1 MDSDTSF
8 FLQNVRISPGQSVG
22 ITVRDGVIADIAD
35 NASETPA
42 DCAVIDGAN
51 GLVLPALVDGHMH
64 VDKTLFGIPWLPY
77 PAGPD
82 RESRIETEKQLR
94 GQIAVPVE
102 ERAAALL
109 RQVITTGTGALRT
122 HVDVDLPVGLAH
134 MHAVLEL
141 RDRFKD
147 YLDIQIV
154 AFPQSGIA
162 RCPGMADLLD
172 AAVAEGADL
181 VGGIDPIGFDE
192 DLPGHYD
199 AIFGIAERRGV
210 GIDIHL
216 HDAGPTGVAE
226 LEALIERTRAA
237 GLEGQVTASHA
248 FCVGS
253 CDEPT
258 FERLAGALAETRI
271 PIATHGGGASPLPP
285 VKKLRERGASIFAG
299 NDNIRDT
306 WTPYGNGDMLERAML
321 TAWRSGFRT
330 DGDLEIALDL
340 ASGAGA
346 KALGLAGHG
355 LDVGCVADFFVVD
368 ADTPAHAVADRPV
381 RRLVFKRGR
390 LVATDGALT
399 ADAEAAL
406 R

>member
-1 MDSDTSF
+1 MAHENSF
-8 FLQNVRISPGQSVG
+8 QLQNVRIGSDPPVTVS
-22 ITVRDGVIADIAD
+22 VRDGVIAAI
-35 NASETPA
+35 SENTTDQPSGLTI
-42 DCAVIDGAN
+42 IDGAD
-51 GLVLPALVDGHMH
+51 GLLLPALVDGHMH
-64 VDKTLFGIPWLPY
+64 VDKTLFGQPWLPY

-82 RESRIETEKQLR
+82 RDSRIETEKKLR
-94 GQIAVPVE
+94 GEFAAPVE

-109 RQVITTGTGALRT
+109 RQVIGVGTGALRT
-122 HVDVDLPVGLAH
+122 HVDVDLPIGLDH
-134 MHAVLEL
+134 MHAILGL

-147 YLDIQIV
+147 FLDIQIV

-162 RCPGMADLLD
+162 RCPGMADLLE

-192 DLPGHYD
+192 NLTVHYD
-199 AIFGIAERRGV
+199 TIFGIAERHGV

-216 HDAGPTGVAE
+216 HDAGPTGVEE

-248 FCVGS
+248 FCVGG
-253 CDEPT
+253 CDERT
-258 FERLAGALAETRI
+258 FERLAAALAETEI
-271 PIATHGGGASPLPP
+271 CIATHGGGASPLPP

-330 DGDLEIALDL
+330 DTDLEIALDL

-346 KALGLAGHG
+346 KALGLDGHG
-355 LDVGCVADFFVVD
+355 LDVGCAADFFVVD

-381 RRLVFKRGR
+381 RRMVFKRGR
-390 LVATDGALT
+390 LVARDGTLT
-399 ADAEAAL
+399 EAAEAGL

>member
-1 MDSDTSF
+1 M
-8 FLQNVRISPGQSVG
+8 
-22 ITVRDGVIADIAD
+22 RDGVIAAITDGPSEGPADIAG
-35 NASETPA
+35 
-42 DCAVIDGAN
+42 IDGAN

-64 VDKTLFGIPWLPY
+64 VDKTLFGLPWLPY

-94 GQIAVPVE
+94 GQFPMPVE
-102 ERAAALL
+102 ERAAGLL

-122 HVDVDLPVGLAH
+122 HVDVDLPIGLAH
-134 MHAVLEL
+134 MHAILGL

-199 AIFGIAERRGV
+199 TIFGIAERHGV

-248 FCVGS
+248 FCVGG
-253 CDEPT
+253 CDEST
-258 FERLAGALAETRI
+258 FERLAAALAGARI

-346 KALGLAGHG
+346 TALGLEGHG
-355 LDVGCVADFFVVD
+355 LDVGCAADFFVVD

-390 LVATDGALT
+390 LVARDGALT
-399 ADAEAAL
+399 EAAEAAL
-406 R
+406 G

>member
-1 MDSDTSF
+1 M
-8 FLQNVRISPGQSVG
+8 
-22 ITVRDGVIADIAD
+22 RDGVIEAITDNPSEKPSGIAG
-35 NASETPA
+35 
-42 DCAVIDGAN
+42 IDGAN
-51 GLVLPALVDGHMH
+51 TLVLPALVDGHMH
-64 VDKTLFGIPWLPY
+64 VDKTLFGQPWLPH

-82 RESRIETEKQLR
+82 RESRIETEKALR
-94 GQIAVPVE
+94 VEFPVPVE

-109 RQVITTGTGALRT
+109 RQVITMGTGALRT
-122 HVDVDLPVGLAH
+122 HVDVDLPIGLAH
-134 MHAVLEL
+134 MHAILAL
-141 RDRFKD
+141 RERFKD
-147 YLDIQIV
+147 LLDIQIV
-154 AFPQSGIA
+154 AFPQSGIT
-162 RCPGMADLLD
+162 RSPGIKDLLD

-192 DLPGHYD
+192 DLEGHYD

-216 HDAGPTGVAE
+216 HDAGPTGVRE

-248 FCVGS
+248 FCVGG

-258 FERLAGALAETRI
+258 FERLSTGLAETRI

-346 KALGLAGHG
+346 KALGLEGHG
-355 LDVGCVADFFVVD
+355 LDVGCAADFFVVD
-368 ADTPAHAVADRPV
+368 ADTPAHAVAERPV
-381 RRLVFKRGR
+381 RRMVFKRGR
-390 LVATDGALT
+390 LVARDGALT
-399 ADAEAAL
+399 EAAEATL

>member
-1 MDSDTSF
+1 MVHDSSF
-8 FLQNVRISPGQSVG
+8 HLHNIRIDADQTVG
-22 ITVRDGVIADIAD
+22 ITVRDGVITDVSAGQTV
-35 NASETPA
+35 ASDELA
-42 DCAVIDGAN
+42 SIDGAN
-51 GLVLPALVDGHMH
+51 GLILPALVDGHMH
-64 VDKTLFGIPWLPY
+64 VDKTLFGQPWLPY

-94 GQIAVPVE
+94 NRFPAPVE
-102 ERAAALL
+102 DRAAALL

-122 HVDVDLPVGLAH
+122 HVDIDLPIGLAH
-134 MHAVLEL
+134 LHAILAL
-141 RDRFKD
+141 RDRFKAF
-147 YLDIQIV
+147 LDIQIV

-162 RCPGMADLLD
+162 RSSGMADLLD

-192 DLPGHYD
+192 DLTAHYD
-199 AIFGIAERRGV
+199 VIFGIAERHGV

-216 HDAGPTGVAE
+216 HDAGPTGVKE
-226 LEALIERTRAA
+226 LDGLIERTRAA

-248 FCVGS
+248 FCVGG
-253 CDEPT
+253 CDEAT
-258 FERLAGALAETRI
+258 FERLAAALAEAKI
-271 PIATHGGGASPLPP
+271 SIATHGGGASPLPP
-285 VKKLRERGASIFAG
+285 VKKLRDRGVSIFAG

-330 DGDLEIALDL
+330 DEDLEIALDL

-346 KALGLAGHG
+346 KELGLAGHG
-355 LDVGCVADFFVVD
+355 LDVGCAADFFVVD

-381 RRLVFKRGR
+381 RRMVFKRGR
-390 LVATDGALT
+390 LVARDGALT
-399 ADAEAAL
+399 AQAEAEL